1 MAEPPYLR
9 IASALRGRISSGE
22 LRPGDR
28 VPSTRQIAKEFGV
41 AIVTATKVLATLRD
55 EGLVIAKPR
64 AGTVVAEP
72 TRATGARPDRRR
84 AADTESIRDRIVAA
98 AVALADAEGLGAV
111 SMRRIATELGMAT
124 MSIYHYLPGKDELVA
139 AMIDESFGDDELPPI
154 PETGWRARMDL
165 IARLQWGFYRR
176 HPWLAEAMSFTRPPL
191 APRAM
196 RYTEW
201 TLAALDDYGLSG
213 ETMTYVAISL
223 ASYVRGTAVNLEPE
237 QRAEQDTGVNS
248 EQWMT
253 ERESAF
259 LEILRGQGFP
269 VLARIAEDENV
280 DIDLTTLFEFGLER
294 FLNGLS
300 GVLPPERM

>member
-1 MAEPPYLR
+1 VAEVGEPPYLR

-28 VPSTRQIAKEFGV
+28 VPSTRQIAREYGV

-64 AGTVVAEP
+64 AGTVVAER
-72 TRATGARPDRRR
+72 TRPQRRR
-84 AADTESIRDRIVAA
+84 AVEAEPIRDRIVAA

-111 SMRRIATELGMAT
+111 SMRRIATELGIAT

-154 PETGWRARMDL
+154 PEAGWRARMDL
-165 IARLQWGFYRR
+165 IARLQWSFYRR

-201 TLAALDDYGLSG
+201 TLAALDEYGLSG
-213 ETMTYVAISL
+213 ETMTYVAVSL

-237 QRAEQDTGVNS
+237 RRAEQDTGVDSEAWMS
-248 EQWMT
+248 EQ
-253 ERESAF
+253 ESAF
-259 LEILRGQGFP
+259 QEILRGQRFP
-269 VLARIAEDENV
+269 VLARIAEQG
-280 DIDLTTLFEFGLER
+280 IDLDLTSLFEFGLER